1 MNESPQLTGRVCLIT
16 GANSGIGKATALG
29 LAKQGA
35 TVVMVCRNRDR
46 GEAARADVAQQSGN
60 AAIDL
65 YIADLASQAAIR
77 QLADVIKAKYP
88 QLHILINNAGLNL
101 SQRLLTVDGI
111 ETTFAVN
118 HLAPFLLGQLLFD
131 ALKAAAPAR
140 IINITSGLVQPIAF
154 DDLRRDKRYRA
165 LEVYA
170 QSKMANVLFTYTL
183 AQRIEGSGV
192 TVNCVTPGLVRTN
205 LGRDLRGWFGLFL
218 SVMRPF
224 MQTPEQAADAL
235 LYLASSP
242 DLDGV
247 NGKCFVGKKETPPS
261 SAAYH
266 GAAAERLWHIS
277 EQLTQQTLVEA

>member
-1 MNESPQLTGRVCLIT
+1 MNGSPQLTSRVCLIT
-16 GANSGIGKATALG
+16 GASSGIGKATALEV
-29 LAKQGA
+29 AKQGA
-35 TVVMVCRNRDR
+35 TVAMVCRNRER
-46 GEAARADVAQQSGN
+46 GEAARVDVAHQSGN

-101 SQRLLTVDGI
+101 SQRTLTVDGI

-118 HLAPFLLGQLLFD
+118 HLAPFLLSQLLFD

-140 IINITSGLVQPIAF
+140 IINITSGLMQPIAF

-192 TVNCVTPGLVRTN
+192 TVNCMTPGLVRTE
-205 LGRDLRGWFGLFL
+205 LGRDLRGWFRLFL
-218 SVMRPF
+218 LVMRPF
-224 MQTPEQAADAL
+224 MQTPEQAAEAL
-235 LYLASSP
+235 LYLASSA

-247 NGKCFVGKKETPPS
+247 NGKCFAGKKQTPPS
-261 SAAYH
+261 SAAYD
-266 GAAAERLWHIS
+266 GAAAEQLWQIS
-277 EQLTQQTLVEA
+277 EQLTQRTLVEA